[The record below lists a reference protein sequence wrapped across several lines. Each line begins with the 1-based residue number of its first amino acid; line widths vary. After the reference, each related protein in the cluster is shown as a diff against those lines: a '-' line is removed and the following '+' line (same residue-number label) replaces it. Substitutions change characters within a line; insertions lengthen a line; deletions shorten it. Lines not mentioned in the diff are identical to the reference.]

1 MRAKF
6 VRGKDVK
13 GKLGLGLVSLNL
25 DLHNFDLDE
34 NAYDE
39 SGMIY
44 PDYSSPDTRRFMEIL
59 KEAGVNWEITSGF
72 EEFPV
77 WMRITGNRD
86 GVAKV
91 LASYLDEDLEKVR
104 NGLYNWDGKNES
116 ELWDNLEY

>member
-13 GKLGLGLVSLNL
+13 GTLGLGLVSLNL

-39 SGMIY
+39 TRMIY

-72 EEFPV
+72 EDPV

-91 LASYLDEDLEKVR
+91 FASYLDEDLEKVR
-104 NGLYNWDGKNES
+104 DGLYNWDGNNES
-116 ELWDNLEY
+116 ELWDNLGY